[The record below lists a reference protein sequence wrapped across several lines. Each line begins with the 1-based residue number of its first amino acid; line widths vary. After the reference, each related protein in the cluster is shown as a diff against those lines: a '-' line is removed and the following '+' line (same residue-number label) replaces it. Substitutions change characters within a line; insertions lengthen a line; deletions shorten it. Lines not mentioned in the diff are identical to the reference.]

1 MDVLINDM
9 TTFDICDGHG
19 LFGMATHW
27 FRTSAACFLLNSE
40 TVHQQTQHV
49 IIEATRI

>member
-1 MDVLINDM
+1 MTASDV
-9 TTFDICDGHG
+9 CDGHG

-27 FRTSAACFLLNSE
+27 LRTSAACFLRNSE

-49 IIEATRI
+49 IIEATCILTNQR